1 MGYSKFALAFFC
13 GGGVRGGNK
22 LDVAWVMW
30 GVGAHT
36 MWSIFIFPSLMTKS
50 DKKTPSGW
58 GAWSAWMAAGL
69 SILGAHPGSSSQWAM
84 LGRLLCVGLELRFCS
99 LRL

>member
-1 MGYSKFALAFFC
+1 MGYSKFALAFLGDVGREQIRC
-13 GGGVRGGNK
+13 SLGDVGSRGTHN
-22 LDVAWVMW
+22 
-30 GVGAHT
+30 VGY
-36 MWSIFIFPSLMTKS
+36 FIFPSLMTKS
-50 DKKTPSGW
+50 DKKKTPSGW
-58 GAWSAWMAAGL
+58 DAWSAWMATGL